1 MVIAQGRTRSNK
13 SMAFNLKKI
22 ERVYSNYAGVY
33 DRVFGRVFQASR
45 ETVVRSLDIQPGQRL
60 LEVGVG
66 TGLCLPLF
74 PRHCRL
80 TAIDLSAGMLAK
92 ARQRVAALNLK
103 HVTLLRMDAARMA
116 FPDDSFDVVFAAY
129 VITAVPDYRQVMR
142 EITRVSRP
150 GARIVLL
157 NHFTN
162 GSKLIAA
169 CERVVSPLCHN
180 IGFRTDL
187 SVQQVLD
194 GWPLSLE
201 RDERVRPFGMWHRVE
216 CINAKSV
223 ADYRPIESARST
235 ALSESLLR

>member
-1 MVIAQGRTRSNK
+1 
-13 SMAFNLKKI
+13 MAFNLKKV
-22 ERVYSNYAGVY
+22 ERVYSTYAGVY

-45 ETVVRSLDIQPGQRL
+45 ETVVRSLDIEPGQHL

-74 PRHCRL
+74 PRDCRL
-80 TAIDLSAGMLAK
+80 TAIDLSEGMLAK
-92 ARQRVAALNLK
+92 ARWRVAELGLR
-103 HVTLLRMDAARMA
+103 HVSLLRMDAARMA
-116 FPDDSFDVVFAAY
+116 FPDDSFDIVFAAY

-142 EITRVSRP
+142 EIIRVSRP

-169 CERVVSPLCHN
+169 CERVLSPLCHH

-194 GWPLSLE
+194 GAPVVLQ
-201 RDERVRPFGMWHRVE
+201 RDERVRPLGMWHRVE
-216 CINAKSV
+216 CSNAKHNGGGHV
-223 ADYRPIESARST
+223 
-235 ALSESLLR
+235 